1 MHKNHVSMF
10 PEQSLMD
17 YMKRILGLKFVTSCN
32 PILPNISSFIN
43 KYFAILHADLNFSKK
58 SYHYSFR
65 RQKNLK
71 EMFTLS
77 PYSKYVNSYVKV
89 ITPCNICDI

>member
-1 MHKNHVSMF
+1 MF

-17 YMKRILGLKFVTSCN
+17 SMKRILGRKFVASCN

-43 KYFAILHADLNFSKK
+43 TYFPILHADLNFLKK
-58 SYHYSFR
+58 IYHYSFR

-77 PYSKYVNSYVKV
+77 PYSKYVNS
-89 ITPCNICDI
+89 